1 MFSLL
6 HICRSGC
13 SGNQV
18 NTTYYTI
25 EQLDNLAQRIQRAP
39 APVKPLTKTDEI
51 RHVAPVIA
59 PMPLARTL
67 ALRVSCD
74 ATLGRSI
81 TRSDYANDRAHVGS
95 IITLCNIH
103 PKKRGVNSWTAYV
116 NQQQKD
122 GHRKTLI
129 AGATAVRRPSGGA
142 FLVGL
147 DARHDR
153 FLLPTRP
160 SVAAQKQATRRP
172 VFLRPGQHA
181 SRRAPPDF
189 VGQNK
194 PANVSHW
201 HSCPH
206 AMRDGTAG
214 GSPPSF
220 LGSLRL
226 PEAVRLTQKVGGR
239 APLRLLAVRG
249 VAPRS
254 STVAWGRLTPL
265 GRILLG
271 GSPQPQPVPARA
283 GCRLT
288 DSDRVRVLVPLLP
301 AVGCPS
307 RLRACPPNAWRNGSH
322 STRYACCEPA
332 SQVCASC
339 FEMCRRSNA

>member
-1 MFSLL
+1 MYSLNAFAMQHPMHVL
-6 HICRSGC
+6 MTHPP
-13 SGNQV
+13 
-18 NTTYYTI
+18 T
-25 EQLDNLAQRIQRAP
+25 P
-39 APVKPLTKTDEI
+39 A
-51 RHVAPVIA
+51 
-59 PMPLARTL
+59 M
-67 ALRVSCD
+67 RVSCD
-74 ATLGRSI
+74 ATLDTLI
-81 TRSDYANDRAHVGS
+81 APPDYVSALTDVGS
-95 IITLCNIH
+95 IIRRCNVH
-103 PKKRGVNSWTAYV
+103 PQKVGANSWLACAD
-116 NQQQKD
+116 QQHQKD

-142 FLVGL
+142 SLAGL

-153 FLLPTRP
+153 FLLPARP

-201 HSCPH
+201 QPCPH

-220 LGSLRL
+220 LGALRL
-226 PEAVRLTQKVGGR
+226 PEAVRPTQTVGGR

-265 GRILLG
+265 GRILLD

-322 STRYACCEPA
+322 STRYACCAPA
-332 SQVCASC
+332 AQVCASC